1 MKREAFHSMSL
12 DELWALHEK
21 ISATLATRIGS
32 EKRQLEDRL
41 RKLRQI
47 QPQSRER
54 RRPYPK
60 VVPKFQNPAQP
71 AQTWAGRGKQPL
83 WFSEMIK
90 AGKTVDDL
98 RISKTA
104 YCGMTKI

>member
-1 MKREAFHSMSL
+1 MNQEAFQSMSV
-12 DELWALHEK
+12 DELWTLHEK

-41 RKLRQI
+41 HTLRQI
-47 QPQSRER
+47 FKPQSHER

-71 AQTWAGRGKQPL
+71 AQTWAGRGKQPR

-90 AGKTVDDL
+90 AGRSVDDL
-98 RISKTA
+98 RIRKTA
-104 YCGMTKI
+104 